1 MIHKWA
7 NGSHIKID
15 PEKAF
20 AEIESLPER
29 TPANVL
35 EKARDETTELHKHFE
50 WDDHTAAEKYR
61 LSQARYLLQCMV
73 EIREEK
79 PDAPRRSYEISS
91 ERNVYQPRTFFMK
104 NDDEYQVLLNRAKQ
118 ELYAF
123 KNRYDSIA
131 ELEQVFDAI
140 NNL

>member
-7 NGSHIKID
+7 NGSHIRID

-50 WDDHTAAEKYR
+50 WRDDVAAEKYR
-61 LSQARYLLQCMV
+61 LGQARCLLQCMV
-73 EIREEK
+73 ELKEEK
-79 PDAPRRSYEISS
+79 PDDVRRSYEISS
-91 ERNVYQPRTFFMK
+91 ERNVYQPRTFFLR
-104 NDDEYQVLLNRAKQ
+104 NEDEYQVLLNRAKQ

-131 ELEQVFDAI
+131 ELEDVFCAI